1 MFLIGKYLSM
11 CCAVRLV
18 TQLCLTLC
26 DPTDHPPSLYLKKI
40 FKSQFQFYS
49 WILVNWCCVS
59 GIMLGTRTT
68 KINKTW
74 ILPLRSKL
82 IYIIY
87 TLEWWSNRGKVR
99 ASVVIQMVKN
109 PPAMQETCLQFLGW
123 EDFPEEGIATHS
135 SIFAWRIP
143 MDRDAWQATVYGVAK
158 SQTQLRD

>member
-1 MFLIGKYLSM
+1 
-11 CCAVRLV
+11 
-18 TQLCLTLC
+18 
-26 DPTDHPPSLYLKKI
+26 
-40 FKSQFQFYS
+40 
-49 WILVNWCCVS
+49 
-59 GIMLGTRTT
+59 MLGTRTT

-123 EDFPEEGIATHS
+123 DDFPEEGIATHS

-158 SQTQLRD
+158 SQTQLRDKAQHTKTSCHISSIYWNSGVYRGKVLGKAF